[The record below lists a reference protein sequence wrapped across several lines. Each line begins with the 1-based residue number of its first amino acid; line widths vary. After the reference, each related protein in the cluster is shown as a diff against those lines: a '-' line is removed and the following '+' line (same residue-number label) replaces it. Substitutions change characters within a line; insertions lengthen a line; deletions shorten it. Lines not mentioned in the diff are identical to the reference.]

1 MDNYGKDWW
10 IRKSKCGFHRICKS
24 EAIFNCVGEVVGGRV
39 DLGDSPDGLQ
49 NIVDSHNSEVSML
62 RANITK
68 LLGSIDVLISA
79 AIDNEA
85 KIRELES
92 QLETS
97 KSRKFKTHSA
107 NSNNEAHLFWR

>member
-1 MDNYGKDWW
+1 MSNSGKDWN
-10 IRKSKCGFHRICKS
+10 IRESKGGFHRIRKG
-24 EAIFNCVGEVVGGRV
+24 ETIFNCVGEVLGGKA

-68 LLGSIDVLISA
+68 LLGNIDILISA

-92 QLETS
+92 QLEAS
-97 KSRKFKTHSA
+97 KSHKFKTHSA